1 MIGVLPKSLQID
13 GVDYAIRSDF
23 RVVLNIFE
31 AFNDTELNEK
41 EKVIVMLKC
50 LYVVVPDDMEKAAE
64 KAVWFIDGGGSDSA
78 TTSDNKPKSN
88 VKLIDWEQDEQIIF
102 SAVNKVAGKEIRSE
116 EYLHWWTFLGFF
128 NEIGEGLFSTVLNI
142 RSKKA
147 KGKKLEKYEQDFYKQ
162 HKEMI
167 DIKKKYTEDEKQ
179 EMARLNDIFR

>member
-23 RVVLNIFE
+23 RVILNIFE
-31 AFNDTELNEK
+31 AFADDELRDS
-41 EKVIVMLKC
+41 EKVLVMLKC
-50 LYVVVPDDMEKAAE
+50 LYVVVPDDIEKAAE
-64 KAVWFIDGGGSDSA
+64 KAVWFIDGGGSESA
-78 TTSDNKPKSN
+78 TQSDKPQNKA
-88 VKLIDWEQDEQIIF
+88 KLIDWEQDEQIIF
-102 SAVNKVAGKEIRSE
+102 SAVNKVAGREVRALD
-116 EYLHWWTFLGFF
+116 YLHWWTFLGFF

-147 KGKKLEKYEQDFYKQ
+147 KGKKLEKYEQDFYKS
-162 HKEMI
+162 HKDLI